1 MRLFQKLK
9 KVDGCRAISFQD
21 TSVCAVHVRHVPAA
35 KPQVTQALL
44 APTGGTTEAAILGK
58 LSQEWQG
65 ERYQCSTLLA
75 AGEYQF
81 LPVEAPQVPA
91 AELKSAISWLVK
103 DMLDFHVDHAT
114 IDVLNIPPEKNA
126 PQRSRSLYAVAA
138 RSRVIEER
146 QHQFEDAKIALRVID
161 IPEMAQRNI
170 AALLEQEGRG
180 LALLSF
186 DERGG
191 LLTITA
197 GGELYVARRIEA
209 THAQV
214 LHPDAERKSMAHE
227 RVALE
232 IQRSLDHFGRQYPS
246 IALPK
251 LVLAPMGDDDGDL
264 QACLA
269 ENLDTQV
276 EALDL
281 AEVLD
286 ISATPDLKRLDRQ
299 RHYFQALGA
308 ALRVEEKTL

>member
-1 MRLFQKLK
+1 MSLGLPRVVLSQENPMRLFQKLK

-21 TSVCAVHVRHVPAA
+21 TSVCAVHVRHVPST

-44 APTGGTTEAAILGK
+44 APPGGTTE
-58 LSQEWQG
+58 
-65 ERYQCSTLLA
+65 
-75 AGEYQF
+75 
-81 LPVEAPQVPA
+81 
-91 AELKSAISWLVK
+91 
-103 DMLDFHVDHAT
+103 
-114 IDVLNIPPEKNA
+114 
-126 PQRSRSLYAVAA
+126 
-138 RSRVIEER
+138 
-146 QHQFEDAKIALRVID
+146 
-161 IPEMAQRNI
+161 

-214 LHPDAERKSMAHE
+214 LHPDAERTSMAHE

-251 LVLAPMGDDDGDL
+251 L
-264 QACLA
+264 
-269 ENLDTQV
+269 
-276 EALDL
+276 
-281 AEVLD
+281 
-286 ISATPDLKRLDRQ
+286 
-299 RHYFQALGA
+299 
-308 ALRVEEKTL
+308 